1 MFRWQNPHRVPEEI
15 LPKTSRVQGARTDIF
30 SIRDSI
36 MSHRHE
42 PMPHTE
48 DLPNFLR
55 EFDDSDLQRYT
66 CFSSEFRDQRMEAGA
81 MAEAGFWN
89 AVVNLCIDERLRRDQ
104 DIKRL
109 EYMYRTGVDP
119 EHNS

>member
-1 MFRWQNPHRVPEEI
+1 
-15 LPKTSRVQGARTDIF
+15 
-30 SIRDSI
+30 
-36 MSHRHE
+36 
-42 PMPHTE
+42 
-48 DLPNFLR
+48 
-55 EFDDSDLQRYT
+55 
-66 CFSSEFRDQRMEAGA
+66 MEAGA